1 AMGIVLA
8 CRLSDRLG
16 VSETGG
22 LEAYIRGAFR
32 KAGLPVDCPYSVS
45 DLSGAMSKDKKAS
58 GEKVRFVLLEAPGRP
73 VLRDLPLADVV
84 SAL

>member
-1 AMGIVLA
+1 MGIVLA

-16 VSETGG
+16 VSEKDCS
-22 LEAYIRGAFR
+22 LEAYVRGAFR
-32 KAGLPVDCPYSVS
+32 KAGLPVDCPYSIS

-58 GEKVRFVLLEAPGRP
+58 GENVRFVLLEAPGRP
-73 VLRDLPLADVV
+73 VLRDLTLAAVV